1 MDFRF
6 DWKPDLAGV
15 SLVADGMTAALP
27 ELREARFARAWAGVL
42 PMTSDSLPIIGRA
55 PGFDDLIIA
64 AGHVFGNG
72 AGPTTGRLV
81 ADLICG
87 TEPAMDMTPF
97 RPERASL
104 ETVAAGSA
112 W

>member
-1 MDFRF
+1 
-6 DWKPDLAGV
+6 
-15 SLVADGMTAALP
+15 
-27 ELREARFARAWAGVL
+27 
-42 PMTSDSLPIIGRA
+42 MTSDSLPIIDRA

-87 TEPAMDMTPF
+87 TEPAIDMTPF
-97 RPERASL
+97 RAIRPTLKPVEP
-104 ETVAAGSA
+104 GST